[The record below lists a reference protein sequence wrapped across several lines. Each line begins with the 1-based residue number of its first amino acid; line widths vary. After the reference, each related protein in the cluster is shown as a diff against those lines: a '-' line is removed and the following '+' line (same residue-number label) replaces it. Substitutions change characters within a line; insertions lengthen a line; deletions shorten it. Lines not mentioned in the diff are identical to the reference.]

1 MKTSIEIRIR
11 NHDWTRTIRDA
22 EDTAK
27 DNKKSDAVLK
37 DHHIGWELIREAAH
51 VSRIAY
57 PAPPR
62 SGWPTTSSLPDAPDD
77 VTQWQLMAA
86 YLKGDLE
93 SLPSSETKPSR
104 PSAEQID
111 RAEVILHLW
120 HHYALARKGD
130 RSRIKRAVYLKA
142 LGLNTLKIAGITG
155 LTVRQIR
162 SAQVEAAQDIVSQ
175 IDKYT
180 KFCVDMSFS

>member
-1 MKTSIEIRIR
+1 MIQIRLK
-11 NHDWTRTIRDA
+11 NHDWSKTLRDA
-22 EDTAK
+22 ENAAK
-27 DNKKSDAVLK
+27 DNKKADATLK
-37 DHHIGWELIREAAH
+37 DHHIGWELLREAAH
-51 VSRIAY
+51 VSRMAY

-77 VTQWQLMAA
+77 ITMWQLMSA

-111 RAEVILHLW
+111 RAEVVLHLW
-120 HHYALARKGD
+120 HHHALIRKGD
-130 RSRIKRAVYLKA
+130 KSRIKSAVYLKA

-162 SAQVEAAQDIVSQ
+162 SAQVEAAQDIVDQ
-175 IDKYT
+175 INKYT

>member
-1 MKTSIEIRIR
+1 MIEIRLR
-11 NHDWTRTIRDA
+11 NHDWSKTLRDA
-22 EDTAK
+22 EDLAK
-27 DNKKSDAVLK
+27 DNKKADAALR
-37 DHHIGWELIREAAH
+37 DHHLGFELLREAAH

-77 VTQWQLMAA
+77 VTQWQLMSA

-111 RAEVILHLW
+111 RAELVLHLW
-120 HHYALARKGD
+120 HNYALVRKGD
-130 RSRIKRAVYLKA
+130 RSRIKKAVYLKA
-142 LGLNTLKIAGITG
+142 CGLNTQKIASITG

-162 SAQVEAAQDIVSQ
+162 SAQVEAAQDIVGQ

-180 KFCVDMSFS
+180 KFCVDMSF